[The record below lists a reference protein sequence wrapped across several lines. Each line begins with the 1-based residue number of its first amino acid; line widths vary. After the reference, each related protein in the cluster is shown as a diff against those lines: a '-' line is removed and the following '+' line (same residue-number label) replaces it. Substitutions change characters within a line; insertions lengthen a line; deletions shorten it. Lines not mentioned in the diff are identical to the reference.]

1 MKYQVR
7 FIVTR
12 EVSGTVEVEAS
23 DQDEADALARES
35 FEEGRLEFTPTGETD
50 ESIEIL
56 FPLT

>member
-12 EVSGTVEVEAS
+12 EVSGMVEMEAS

-35 FEEGRLEFTPTGETD
+35 FEEGQLEFAPTSETD

-56 FPLT
+56 SPLT